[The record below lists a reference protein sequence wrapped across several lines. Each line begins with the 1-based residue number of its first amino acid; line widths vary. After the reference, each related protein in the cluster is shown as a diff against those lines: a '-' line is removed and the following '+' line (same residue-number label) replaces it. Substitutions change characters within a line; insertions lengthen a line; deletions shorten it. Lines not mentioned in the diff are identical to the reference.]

1 MFAISIVL
9 FFERLEKAVVDIEDR
24 GAANIAMYAHA

>member
-9 FFERLEKAVVDIEDR
+9 FFERLENAVVGIEDR
-24 GAANIAMYAHA
+24 RAANIAMYAHA